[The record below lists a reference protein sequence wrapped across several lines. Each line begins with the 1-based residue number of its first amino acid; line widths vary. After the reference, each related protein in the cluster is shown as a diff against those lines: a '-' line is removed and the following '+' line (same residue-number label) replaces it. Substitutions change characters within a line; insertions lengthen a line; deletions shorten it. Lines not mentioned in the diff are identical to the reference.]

1 MEEEEEEEERKR
13 RRRRKRRMRRSASEE
28 EVVLQYKHN
37 TKKKKTHSTHAARAL
52 LSFLPR
58 PPLSYRLAPSAPQ
71 LEQQVKLRKRGKNG
85 SKSGHAGAPCVGACP
100 LPKLYSEESSA
111 QAARPSPSRCHQAL
125 CLLKNG
131 ASP

>member
-1 MEEEEEEEERKR
+1 MRKGASGEED
-13 RRRRKRRMRRSASEE
+13 
-28 EVVLQYKHN
+28 VLQYKHN
-37 TKKKKTHSTHAARAL
+37 TKKKKKKKKTHSAHAARAL

-58 PPLSYRLAPSAPQ
+58 PPLSCRLAPSAPR
-71 LEQQVKLRKRGKNG
+71 LEQQAKPRKRGKNG

-100 LPKLYSEESSA
+100 LPTLYSEESSA
-111 QAARPSPSRCHQAL
+111 QAARPSLSRCHQAL